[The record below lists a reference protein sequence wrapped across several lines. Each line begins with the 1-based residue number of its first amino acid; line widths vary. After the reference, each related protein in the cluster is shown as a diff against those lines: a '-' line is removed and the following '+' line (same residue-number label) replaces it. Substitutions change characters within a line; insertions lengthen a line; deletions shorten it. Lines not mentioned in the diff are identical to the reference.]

1 MKLTLKDVRFCLRGA
16 KDLCTVYR
24 EEGKIYA
31 RIEWKICN
39 NWTAMQNLK
48 HYYNIVKMPETIFS
62 RTMAS
67 DVYLIE
73 SVKQYHIA

>member
-1 MKLTLKDVRFCLRGA
+1 
-16 KDLCTVYR
+16 
-24 EEGKIYA
+24 
-31 RIEWKICN
+31 
-39 NWTAMQNLK
+39 MQNLK

-73 SVKQYHIA
+73 SVKQYHIE